1 MDTDDLLTVFE
12 KACFVRSFEAAIA
25 RAHDAG
31 EVPGLVHLSD
41 GAELFEAALTA
52 TLDFNKDQLTG
63 SHRSHGLALLAGLDP
78 LAVAQEILGR
88 AGGLSE
94 GLGGTQH
101 LLAPEQ
107 GFLGSNGIVGAQ
119 VPLAAGAAL
128 SAKTQ
133 QTGGIAVAVFGDGA
147 ANQGAVL
154 ETMNLATVLNLP
166 LLFVVVNNGY
176 GQSTP
181 AAYASAGGGVLARA
195 RAHGLAA
202 DYVDGAK
209 LDDALE
215 VSRRM
220 IRWVRSSGNPALLEA
235 VVPRLGG
242 HYHGDAQIYRDG
254 ASPPDPLERAAE
266 QLLTMDVPQA
276 DLDTVRARTRDEAEE
291 AVDKAAAAPDKSDT
305 ALRRIAMEAAL

>member
-1 MDTDDLLTVFE
+1 MDTADLLTIFE
-12 KACFVRSFEAAIA
+12 KACFVRAFEAAIA
-25 RAHDAG
+25 AAHDAG
-31 EVPGLVHLSD
+31 AVPGLVHLSD

-52 TLDFNKDQLTG
+52 TLDFKKDQITG

-78 LAVAQEILGR
+78 LSVAREILGR
-88 AGGLSE
+88 KGGLSE

-128 SAKTQ
+128 SAKTLK
-133 QTGGIAVAVFGDGA
+133 TGGIAVAFFGDGA

-154 ETMNLATVLNLP
+154 ETMNLAVVLNLP
-166 LLFVVVNNGY
+166 LLFVAVNNGY

-181 AAYASAGGGVLARA
+181 SAYASAGGGVLARA

-202 DYVDGAK
+202 DYVDGSK

-220 IRWVRSSGNPALLEA
+220 IRWVRDSGNPALLEA

-242 HYHGDAQIYRDG
+242 HYHGDAEGYREAARPD
-254 ASPPDPLERAAE
+254 DPLERAAG
-266 QLLTMDVPQA
+266 LLISAGVPQS
-276 DLDTVRARTRDEAEE
+276 DVDRAREKAEE
-291 AVDKAAAAPDKSDT
+291 VAEAAVAEASASPDESDQ
-305 ALRRIAMEAAL
+305 ALRQFMESEL

>member
-1 MDTDDLLTVFE
+1 MDTADLLTVFE
-12 KACFVRSFEAAIA
+12 KASFVRAFEAAIA

-31 EVPGLVHLSD
+31 AVPGLVHLSD

-78 LAVAQEILGR
+78 LAVAREILGR
-88 AGGLSE
+88 AGGLSD

-101 LLAPEQ
+101 LLAPEH

-128 SAKTQ
+128 SAKTL

-181 AAYASAGGGVLARA
+181 SAYASAGGGVLARA

-215 VSRRM
+215 VCRRM

-242 HYHGDAQIYRDG
+242 HYHGDTQAYREGDE
-254 ASPPDPLERAAE
+254 PDDPLERAAE
-266 QLLTMDVPQA
+266 QLLAAEVGEA
-276 DLDTVRARTRDEAEE
+276 DLDMVRARTRDTADKIVREATET
-291 AVDKAAAAPDKSDT
+291 PDHSDQ
-305 ALRRIAMEAAL
+305 ALRQLLEAGL

>member
-1 MDTDDLLTVFE
+1 MDTADLLTIFE
-12 KACFVRSFEAAIA
+12 KACFVRAFEAAIA
-25 RAHDAG
+25 AAHDTGA
-31 EVPGLVHLSD
+31 VPGLVHLSD

-52 TLDFNKDQLTG
+52 TLDFKKDQITG

-78 LAVAQEILGR
+78 LSVAREILGR
-88 AGGLSE
+88 KGGLSE

-128 SAKTQ
+128 SAKTLK
-133 QTGGIAVAVFGDGA
+133 TGGIAVACFGDGA

-154 ETMNLATVLNLP
+154 ETMNLAVVLNLP
-166 LLFVVVNNGY
+166 LLFVAVNNGY

-181 AAYASAGGGVLARA
+181 SAYASAGGGVLARA

-202 DYVDGAK
+202 DYVDGSK

-220 IRWVRSSGNPALLEA
+220 IRWVRDSGNPALLEA

-242 HYHGDAQIYRDG
+242 HYHGDAEVYREAARPD
-254 ASPPDPLERAAE
+254 DPLERAAG
-266 QLLTMDVPQA
+266 LLISAGVPQS
-276 DLDTVRARTRDEAEE
+276 DVDRAREKAEE
-291 AVDKAAAAPDKSDT
+291 VAEAAVAEASASPDESDQ
-305 ALRRIAMEAAL
+305 ALRQFMESEL